1 MTTTAVTAAR
11 RPTLQLQAP
20 ADDRALNVQNL
31 SKVFRADNVVIR
43 AVDDISFRVEPGER
57 IGILGGNGA
66 GKSTLIKM
74 LAGVIV
80 PSSGTITSGMSI
92 SWPLAL
98 GGGFFEGHLTG
109 YDNVRFI
116 ARLYRRPF
124 NEILDFV
131 SSFSELTRKQF
142 QTPVRYYSSGMTMR
156 LAFALSLS
164 IEFECILIDEVLVVG
179 DRRFQQKCIDAVF
192 TERKDRAVLL
202 AVHSVEVVRDFC
214 DRTLLMK
221 AGRGRIFDDMALAA
235 RIYSSL

>member
-1 MTTTAVTAAR
+1 MNINAVTTGETPAIPLQPAAS
-11 RPTLQLQAP
+11 
-20 ADDRALNVQNL
+20 DRAITVQGVT
-31 SKVFRADNVVIR
+31 KVFRADKVTIR

-80 PSSGTITSGMSI
+80 PTSGTIHAGMSI

-98 GGGFFEGHLTG
+98 GGGFFEGYLTG

-124 NEILDFV
+124 KEIMEFV
-131 SSFSELTRKQF
+131 SSFSELTNKQL

-192 TERKDRAVLL
+192 TERKDRSVML

-221 AGRGRIFDDMALAA
+221 AGRGRIFDDMDLAA